1 MEVKDTDVPNGMVRI
16 SWRASILSLFSEL
29 EIWRFHSIFL
39 EFWLKLDCGVQLS
52 ECNCASG

>member
-29 EIWRFHSIFL
+29 EIWRFHSIFFGIL
-39 EFWLKLDCGVQLS
+39 VKT
-52 ECNCASG
+52 